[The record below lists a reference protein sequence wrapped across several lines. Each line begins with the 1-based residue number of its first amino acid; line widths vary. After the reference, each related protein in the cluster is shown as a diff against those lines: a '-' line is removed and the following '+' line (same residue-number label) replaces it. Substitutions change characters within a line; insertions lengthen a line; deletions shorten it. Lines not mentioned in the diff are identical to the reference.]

1 MKVGI
6 IGLGFRLGYLGYVF
20 KSVDESFEIVG
31 YVDPEPAG
39 LPGLVEKGISV
50 GKAYASPQEL
60 IANEKLDLLMIGSPN
75 HSISSISVSASK
87 PGSRCSAKSRSSR
100 RLLRASSSPI

>member
-20 KSVDESFEIVG
+20 KAIDSSFDIVG

-39 LPGLVEKGISV
+39 LPGLTEKGISV
-50 GKAYASPQEL
+50 GKAY
-60 IANEKLDLLMIGSPN
+60 GSPEELLA
-75 HSISSISVSASK
+75 SSSIS
-87 PGSRCSAKSRSSR
+87 
-100 RLLRASSSPI
+100 